1 MKLQKFINL
10 IRPYDSSTP
19 KLIDYCTVKQ
29 AAIRLGITES
39 GVYYRIYR
47 EQIPT
52 IKFGRQMLILKSD
65 LL

>member
-1 MKLQKFINL
+1 MLDKIVNL
-10 IRPYDSSTP
+10 IRPSKPKSP

-39 GVYYRIYR
+39 GVYYRIATDK
-47 EQIPT
+47 IPT
-52 IKFGRQMLILKSD
+52 IWFGRQMLILKSD